1 MFSQKGLQRHPVN
14 EWNEREVHRWLKQKG
29 LTKLWRH
36 FRDNKVDG
44 TVLLQTTNQYL
55 DHLGVSNPTSRD
67 KLLAAV
73 HELKLFGGPV
83 PDERQF
89 RLNAPGS
96 NNKVASPRT
105 KKRSLPA
112 RPLDMQ
118 LLPDGTLSSRGLDLV
133 ERKTPQEVLHEQN
146 EEMSQDTEKVHKY
159 AGKN

>member
-1 MFSQKGLQRHPVN
+1 MVIFLEERGSSLDPLCSVSKQILNMISDHFFFS
-14 EWNEREVHRWLKQKG
+14 
-29 LTKLWRH
+29 
-36 FRDNKVDG
+36 
-44 TVLLQTTNQYL
+44 
-55 DHLGVSNPTSRD
+55 DHLCVSNPTSRD

-118 LLPDGTLSSRGLDLV
+118 LLPDGNYKMKLMSFLLSKNV
-133 ERKTPQEVLHEQN
+133 RKT
-146 EEMSQDTEKVHKY
+146 MKMKV
-159 AGKN
+159 KNR